1 MVESALRRR
10 LPFECQ
16 TTNYF
21 NCNVVGVLV
30 LVLVLHV
37 VVPVN
42 YNVLVLVLVLH
53 VVVPVNYNVVVYPGA
68 LEPQFEAGLLGTF
81 QVVLRAVMMP

>member
-1 MVESALRRR
+1 MPNHQLFQ
-10 LPFECQ
+10 LQ
-16 TTNYF
+16 
-21 NCNVVGVLV
+21 CNVVGVLV

-42 YNVLVLVLVLH
+42 YNVSVSITSSSTSQLQRR
-53 VVVPVNYNVVVYPGA
+53 VVYPGA